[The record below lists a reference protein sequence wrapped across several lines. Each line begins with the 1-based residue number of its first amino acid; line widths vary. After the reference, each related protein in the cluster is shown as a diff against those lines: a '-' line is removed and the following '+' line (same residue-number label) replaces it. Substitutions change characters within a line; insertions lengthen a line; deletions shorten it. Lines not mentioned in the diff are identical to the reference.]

1 MSETPSTSSEKK
13 PLVAVVGIVGR
24 TNAGKSTLVNRLVGE
39 KISIV
44 SPVEQTTRNTVRGI
58 VADSRGQLVLLDTP
72 GIHKAQGHLN
82 ALSSIVWRAEVPRG
96 WISSASFLMP
106 LRSLRWRMWAG

>member
-1 MSETPSTSSEKK
+1 MGK
-13 PLVAVVGIVGR
+13 VAIVGIVGR

-58 VADSRGQLVLLDTP
+58 VIRAASWC
-72 GIHKAQGHLN
+72 
-82 ALSSIVWRAEVPRG
+82 SSTRPASTRP
-96 WISSASFLMP
+96 SA
-106 LRSLRWRMWAG
+106 RWGGS